1 MLRILEANL
10 LMLFCWLPA
19 ACWLTTGLLG
29 VYESIISGDID
40 KFIVHMTA
48 GGLYGAIYAFF
59 AYLLLFVV
67 FLIWDYAL
75 LEAGEAGLIPF
86 IIVQTIVVCIVI
98 ILVATWKRN
107 LTASVFV
114 LTFGAAQ
121 FQKYKYLKRNFGK
134 P

>member
-1 MLRILEANL
+1 MNRILEANF
-10 LMLFCWLPA
+10 LMLFLWLPA

-29 VYESIISGDID
+29 IYESIISRDID
-40 KFIVHMTA
+40 KFIIHMTV
-48 GGLYGAIYAFF
+48 GGLYGAIFAFL

-75 LEAGEAGLIPF
+75 LEAGETGFIPF
-86 IIVQTIVVCIVI
+86 IIVQTTVVCIVI
-98 ILVATWKRN
+98 ILVAAWKRN

-114 LTFGAAQ
+114 LTFAAAQ
-121 FQKYKYLKRNFGK
+121 YQKYKYLKRYFGK